1 MENLLCVIRKGF
13 LYEVTIK
20 LKSKGRKKEALTKV
34 GERILPEEGKKCAR
48 VSG

>member
-1 MENLLCVIRKGF
+1 VIRKGF

-20 LKSKGRKKEALTKV
+20 MKSKGRKKETLPGM
-34 GERILPEEGKKCAR
+34 GEETLPGEGRECAR